1 MPGIAGVINF
11 EDTPNSERVV
21 DAMVASM
28 QNERFYVS
36 GTHATPEMGTYVG
49 WAAHKNSFAASQL
62 FLNEQHDI
70 ALIVAGECFVDSNTL
85 IGLIKKGHRIENE
98 NDWIVHLY
106 EEEGEQLFEKL
117 NGLFSGVLHYRNVRP

>member
-49 WAAHKNSFAASQL
+49 WAAHKNSFATSQL

-85 IGLIKKGHRIENE
+85 IGLIKRDIGLKTRTI
-98 NDWIVHLY
+98 
-106 EEEGEQLFEKL
+106 
-117 NGLFSGVLHYRNVRP
+117 GLFTYTKRKGSNSLRN